1 MENKNSKFGLI
12 FTIVCN
18 LAMVLCFVIGL
29 ITMLNVKL
37 PDKIEKNQ
45 FIKYMEE
52 KGCSLIDIQ
61 KEEQY
66 YGIDNYLITDKETC
80 SYLISYTTFNDK
92 NTLEEFL
99 INTKNDVLYKNTNIK
114 GTTSISINL
123 FSEYYEYTTSGDYYK
138 AMVYNDNSIL
148 YASADQQYKDEIIN
162 IFKDLNYTY
171 EVNGKEME
179 IAGYSIFILLFIC
192 IASMWGTFKKTRN
205 KGWIALIPFY
215 NIGCLSKDIL
225 GSSWFALLLL
235 LPIINI
241 IFMFTLYYKIGKAF
255 NKHSSYC
262 ILMMF
267 IPTILWPLLAFDS
280 SKYDFK

>member
-92 NTLEEFL
+92 NW
-99 INTKNDVLYKNTNIK
+99 
-114 GTTSISINL
+114 
-123 FSEYYEYTTSGDYYK
+123 
-138 AMVYNDNSIL
+138 
-148 YASADQQYKDEIIN
+148 
-162 IFKDLNYTY
+162 
-171 EVNGKEME
+171 
-179 IAGYSIFILLFIC
+179 C
-192 IASMWGTFKKTRN
+192 
-205 KGWIALIPFY
+205 
-215 NIGCLSKDIL
+215 
-225 GSSWFALLLL
+225 
-235 LPIINI
+235 
-241 IFMFTLYYKIGKAF
+241 
-255 NKHSSYC
+255 
-262 ILMMF
+262 
-267 IPTILWPLLAFDS
+267 
-280 SKYDFK
+280 